1 MYLVISRGIIVA
13 EGDSFVK
20 SPAVWRHAAALWYTE
35 IKIEKIFCFCQHL
48 ASLIRSIGEHS
59 EEEVEAMTKRRDRT
73 FRNSYEQLLYEMAR
87 AGRLDR

>member
-1 MYLVISRGIIVA
+1 MSRARRYGVMRRLYGIL
-13 EGDSFVK
+13 EQK
-20 SPAVWRHAAALWYTE
+20 
-35 IKIEKIFCFCQHL
+35 IKKFFRFRQHV

-59 EEEVEAMTKRRDRT
+59 EAEVEAMTKRRDRT

>member
-1 MYLVISRGIIVA
+1 MSRARRYGVMRRLYGIL
-13 EGDSFVK
+13 EQ
-20 SPAVWRHAAALWYTE
+20 
-35 IKIEKIFCFCQHL
+35 KIEKIFCCCQHL
-48 ASLIRSIGEHS
+48 VSLIRSIGEHS